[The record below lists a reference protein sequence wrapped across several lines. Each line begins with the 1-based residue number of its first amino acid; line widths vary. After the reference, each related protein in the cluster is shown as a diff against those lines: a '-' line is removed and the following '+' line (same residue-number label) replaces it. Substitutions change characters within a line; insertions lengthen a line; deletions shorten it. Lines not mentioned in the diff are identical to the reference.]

1 MYNKNERLNRIR
13 NSLKKIGYTEEYQEE
28 NYPFT
33 SGNLALKADIVTF
46 NDSIIHDI
54 STSNISVILEENSD
68 AYDKVGISMGT
79 PIIIKANNNNVQIEN
94 ITTQEPDKIITLKYE
109 DIDSYFAKSR
119 IDFDL
124 INEYKNDKAP
134 KQLSLFELSIDVH
147 SKII

>member
-1 MYNKNERLNRIR
+1 MYNKNERLNKIR

-94 ITTQEPDKIITLKYE
+94 ITTQEPD
-109 DIDSYFAKSR
+109 
-119 IDFDL
+119 
-124 INEYKNDKAP
+124 
-134 KQLSLFELSIDVH
+134 
-147 SKII
+147 